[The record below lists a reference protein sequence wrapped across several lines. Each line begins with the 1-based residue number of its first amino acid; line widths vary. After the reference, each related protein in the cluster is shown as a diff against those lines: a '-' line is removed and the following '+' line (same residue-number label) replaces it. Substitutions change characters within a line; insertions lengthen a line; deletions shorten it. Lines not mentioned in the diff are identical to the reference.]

1 MKNYISS
8 WSLICLLAWASSAFA
23 DDSVQIGCLR
33 LALQLDAGLTQDV
46 LEQRW
51 GSGETNSEKS
61 AVLELHGCKGE
72 LLDRLELEA
81 PLARLDPIALRGTIV
96 PTYLVSV
103 DLTAP
108 MGSYSG
114 PLTIPVEIVS
124 HHLKRVVAST
134 ENKKHEPMNL
144 ALTGKAAWKKIAK
157 RGADEFFA
165 VRCQPKGDGFVTSY
179 YRYYTTRRGWK
190 VSKRSEP
197 GLWESDAEFP
207 DARHFR

>member
-1 MKNYISS
+1 MKN
-8 WSLICLLAWASSAFA
+8 WLFICLFSWGSIALAN
-23 DDSVQIGCLR
+23 DSIDVGCLR
-33 LALQLDAGLTQDV
+33 LQLLLDAGLTPDV
-46 LEQRW
+46 VEQQW
-51 GSGETNSEKS
+51 GSGESSSKKS

-72 LLDRLELEA
+72 LLDRMVLDA

-114 PLTIPVEIVS
+114 PLTIPVEIDS

-134 ENKKHEPMNL
+134 ENKKHEPINL
-144 ALTGKAAWKKIAK
+144 ALTGKAAWRKIAK
-157 RGADEFFA
+157 RGGDEFFA
-165 VRCQPKGDGFVTSY
+165 VRCQPQGDGFVTSY

-197 GLWESDAEFP
+197 GMWESDGEFP
-207 DARHFR
+207 DARYFR